1 LADLED
7 LTSNGPTAD
16 EFAIAQEQV
25 FRNYELIDNLQL
37 ARAMLHA
44 VFYPDDLVTEIIDR
58 FDRVDAVTR
67 ADIRAVAQQV
77 ITLDEY
83 IEIALVPIG
92 FGE

>member
-1 LADLED
+1 
-7 LTSNGPTAD
+7 
-16 EFAIAQEQV
+16 
-25 FRNYELIDNLQL
+25 
-37 ARAMLHA
+37 MLHA